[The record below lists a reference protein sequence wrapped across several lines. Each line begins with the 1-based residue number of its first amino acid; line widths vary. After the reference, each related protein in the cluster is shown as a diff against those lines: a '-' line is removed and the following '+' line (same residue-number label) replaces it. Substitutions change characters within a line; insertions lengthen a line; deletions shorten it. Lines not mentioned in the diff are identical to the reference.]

1 MGFKHVGKKV
11 ELSEIRLD
19 KNVFFEKAK
28 SVLGFKR
35 VVVDSQGK
43 LNNEFIGRRS
53 ITLSDDDDALT
64 LANFTGG
71 GILEITPTTNRTK
84 ATPTAAQLIE
94 SLLDINGAALVAAS
108 YEAFEFS
115 IINLNASN
123 TIALSAGTGVTTIGS
138 MSVRQS
144 TSGRF
149 QFVKTDAAA
158 VKLYRLA

>member
-1 MGFKHVGKKV
+1 MRFKHIGKKV
-11 ELSEIRLD
+11 ETSEIRLD

-28 SVLGFKR
+28 SAIGFKR
-35 VVVDSQGK
+35 LVIDSQGRV
-43 LNNEFIGRRS
+43 NNEIIGRRS
-53 ITLSDDDDALT
+53 VTLSDDNNALEID
-64 LANFTGG
+64 NFTSG
-71 GILEITPTTNRTK
+71 GILEITPTSNRTK
-84 ATPTAAQLIE
+84 QTPTATQLIE
-94 SLLDINGAALVAAS
+94 GLLDIDGEALVAAS

-123 TIALSAGTGVTTIGS
+123 SISLSAGTGVVTVGS

-149 QFVKTDAAA
+149 QFVKTSSTE

>member
-1 MGFKHVGKKV
+1 MRFKHIGKKV
-11 ELSEIRLD
+11 ETSEIRLD

-28 SVLGFKR
+28 SAIGFKR
-35 VVVDSQGK
+35 LVIDSQGRV
-43 LNNEFIGRRS
+43 NNEIIGRRS
-53 ITLSDDDDALT
+53 VTLSDDNNALEID
-64 LANFTGG
+64 NFTSG
-71 GILEITPTTNRTK
+71 GIL
-84 ATPTAAQLIE
+84 IE
-94 SLLDINGAALVAAS
+94 GLLDIDGEALVAAS

-123 TIALSAGTGVTTIGS
+123 SISLSAGTGVVTVGS

-149 QFVKTDAAA
+149 QFVKTSSTE

>member
-1 MGFKHVGKKV
+1 MGFKHIGKKV

-43 LNNEFIGRRS
+43 LNNEFVGRRS
-53 ITLSDDDDALT
+53 ITLGDNNDALT
-64 LANFTGG
+64 NFTSG

-84 ATPTAAQLIE
+84 PTPSAADLI
-94 SLLDINGAALVAAS
+94 SGLLDVDSEALVAAS

-115 IINLNASN
+115 IINLDASN

>member
-1 MGFKHVGKKV
+1 MAFKHIGKKV
-11 ELSEIRLD
+11 ELSEVRLD
-19 KNVFFEKAK
+19 KNVFIEKAK
-28 SVLGFKR
+28 STLGFKR

-53 ITLSDDDDALT
+53 VTLGDNNDALT
-64 LANFTGG
+64 LANFTSG
-71 GILEITPTTNRTK
+71 GILEITPTSNRTK
-84 ATPTAAQLIE
+84 PTPSAADLI
-94 SLLDINGAALVAAS
+94 SGLLDVDSEALVAAS

>member
-1 MGFKHVGKKV
+1 MGFKHVGKKI

-19 KNVFFEKAK
+19 KNVFVEKAK

-35 VVVDSQGK
+35 LVVDSQGK

-53 ITLSDDDDALT
+53 VTLSDDNNALT
-64 LANFTGG
+64 LANFTSG
-71 GILEITPTTNRTK
+71 GILEITPTSNRTK
-84 ATPTAAQLIE
+84 PIPDAAELI
-94 SLLDINGAALVAAS
+94 SDLLDIDSEALVAAS

-138 MSVRQS
+138 MTVRQS

-149 QFVKTDAAA
+149 QFVKTGAAA